1 MNQAQGEVFDIG
13 YQRYDGPREGR
24 SRARLALWKNG
35 VRTALGL
42 GRPVVAKLLPSLL
55 LVFMLVPALVF
66 IVISSVAGSVIS
78 TPGHAEY
85 YQFGSRIIL
94 LFSAIIAPELLTTDR
109 RSGVI
114 NLYLV
119 RPLSALDY
127 VTGRWLAFFT
137 VTLVLVFLP
146 QIVLLIGFTLG
157 AAEPLSY
164 LQENW
169 LIIPQFIG
177 AGLAVAAYS
186 TTLPLSVAAFTS
198 RRAIATVFIIGVWLI
213 SAGLAEFLA
222 ETIPGEYSTWF
233 LLLSIG
239 ELPLFVNDLIFGS
252 ESPSVNNL
260 AGTIPTAVILGW
272 YAVLLIVPGFFLYY
286 RYRRLLS

>member
-1 MNQAQGEVFDIG
+1 MSQAQGEVFDIG

-42 GRPVVAKLLPSLL
+42 GRSVVSKLLPSLL
-55 LVFMLVPALVF
+55 LVFMLIPALVF
-66 IVISSVAGSVIS
+66 IVISSVAGAVIS

-127 VTGRWLAFFT
+127 VIGRWLAFFT

-157 AAEPLSY
+157 AAKPLEY

-177 AGLAVAAYS
+177 AGLAIAAFS
-186 TTLPLSVAAFTS
+186 TTIPLSVAAFTS
-198 RRAIATVFIIGVWLI
+198 RRAIATVFIIGVWMI
-213 SAGLAEFLA
+213 SNVLGQVLS
-222 ETIPGEYSTWF
+222 ETIPGGAWF

-239 ELPLFVNDLIFGS
+239 EVPLFVNDLIFGS
-252 ESPSVNNL
+252 NSPSVNDL
-260 AGTIPTAVILGW
+260 AKTVPTAVILGW

-286 RYRRLLS
+286 RYRRLLL